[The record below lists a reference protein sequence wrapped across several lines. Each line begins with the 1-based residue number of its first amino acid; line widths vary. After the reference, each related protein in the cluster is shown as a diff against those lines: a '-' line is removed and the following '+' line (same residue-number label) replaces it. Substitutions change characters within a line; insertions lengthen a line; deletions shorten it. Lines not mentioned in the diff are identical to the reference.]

1 MSTSHQLSPQVEAV
15 FNDIKQT
22 RQVDEVNQFWKF
34 LAADPATLSRVWQ
47 LLKAIMVEPSS
58 LDPLTKELIYIA
70 VSVTNGCDY
79 CVASHTAA
87 ARSKGL
93 SDAQFGEL
101 QAIIGL
107 ANQTNALARG
117 WRVPLDANLQPPTP
131 I

>member
-1 MSTSHQLSPQVEAV
+1 MSRSYQVSPQVEAV
-15 FNDIKQT
+15 FDDIKQT

-47 LLKAIMVEPSS
+47 QLKAIMVEPSS

-101 QAIIGL
+101 LAIIGL

>member
-1 MSTSHQLSPQVEAV
+1 MSRSHQLSPQVEAV
-15 FNDIKQT
+15 FDDIKQT

-47 LLKAIMVEPSS
+47 QLKAIMVEPSS

-101 QAIIGL
+101 LAIIGL

>member
-1 MSTSHQLSPQVEAV
+1 MSRSHQLSPQVEAV

-47 LLKAIMVEPSS
+47 QLKAIMVEPSS

>member
-1 MSTSHQLSPQVEAV
+1 MSSPNQLSPQVEAV

-22 RQVDEVNQFWKF
+22 RQVEEVNQFWKV

-47 LLKAIMVEPSS
+47 QIKEIMVEPSS

-87 ARSKGL
+87 ARNKGL

-117 WRVPLDANLQPPTP
+117 WRVPLDANLLSPTP